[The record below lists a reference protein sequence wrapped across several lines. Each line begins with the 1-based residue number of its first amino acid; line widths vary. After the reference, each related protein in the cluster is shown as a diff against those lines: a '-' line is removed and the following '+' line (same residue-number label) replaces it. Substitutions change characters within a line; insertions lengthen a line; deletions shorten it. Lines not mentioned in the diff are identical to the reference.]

1 MTSHFRRVLQA
12 STVDLGSHRTRALAR
27 GSGPATLRAMTVVF
41 ESPLDLK
48 DAVGKHLGYSD
59 WLTMEQDRINQFA
72 DATNDHQ
79 WIHVDVE
86 RAKTGPFG
94 ATIAHGYLT
103 LSLVSHFMS
112 QVLEVRG
119 FEFAVNYGTNK
130 VRFPAPV
137 KVGSRIRGG
146 AEVIAVEEMKGGI
159 QSVVRVTVEIEGED
173 RPACIA
179 EPVSLYFPKTG

>member
-1 MTSHFRRVLQA
+1 M
-12 STVDLGSHRTRALAR
+12 AR
-27 GSGPATLRAMTVVF
+27 VVF
-41 ESPLDLK
+41 ESPRDLK
-48 DAVGKHLGYSD
+48 SAVGRHLGYSE
-59 WLTMEQDRINQFA
+59 WLTMEQGRVDKFA
-72 DATNDHQ
+72 DATEDHQ

-103 LSLVSHFMS
+103 LSLVSHFITQIM
-112 QVLEVRG
+112 EVRG

-146 AEVIAVEEMKGGI
+146 AEVVSVEESKGGI
-159 QSVVRVTVEIEGED
+159 LSIVRVTVEIEGED
-173 RPACIA
+173 RPGCIA
-179 EPVSLYFPKTG
+179 ETVSLYFPRK

>member
-1 MTSHFRRVLQA
+1 MRVSSSPMA
-12 STVDLGSHRTRALAR
+12 
-27 GSGPATLRAMTVVF
+27 ATIF
-41 ESPLDLK
+41 ESPHELK
-48 DAVGKHLGYSD
+48 NAVGKHLGYSD
-59 WLTMEQDRINQFA
+59 WLTMEQDRVDKFA

-103 LSLVSHFMS
+103 LSLVSSFMPE
-112 QVLEVRG
+112 VFEVRG

-146 AEVIAVEEMKGGI
+146 AEVVSVDESKGGI
-159 QSVVRVTVEIEGED
+159 LSVVRVTVEVEGED

-179 EPVSLYFPKTG
+179 ETVSLYFPKK

>member
-1 MTSHFRRVLQA
+1 MA
-12 STVDLGSHRTRALAR
+12 A
-27 GSGPATLRAMTVVF
+27 VVF
-41 ESPLDLK
+41 ESPHDLK
-48 DAVGKHLGYSD
+48 DAVGTHLGYSE
-59 WLTMEQDRINQFA
+59 WLSMEQDRVNQFA
-72 DATNDHQ
+72 DATEDHQ

-103 LSLVSHFMS
+103 LSLVSCFLP
-112 QVLEVRG
+112 QILEVRG
-119 FEFAVNYGTNK
+119 FEMAVNYGMNK

-146 AEVIAVEEMKGGI
+146 AEVVSVEESKGGI
-159 QSVVRVTVEIEGED
+159 LSVVRVTVEIEGEE

-179 EPVSLYFPKTG
+179 ETMSLYFPKK

>member
-1 MTSHFRRVLQA
+1 MTE
-12 STVDLGSHRTRALAR
+12 
-27 GSGPATLRAMTVVF
+27 VVF
-41 ESPLDLK
+41 KSPHDLK

-59 WLTMEQDRINQFA
+59 WLTMEQDRVDKFA

-79 WIHVDVE
+79 WIHVDAE

-103 LSLVSHFMS
+103 LSLVSSFMP
-112 QVLEVRG
+112 QIFEVHG

-146 AEVIAVEEMKGGI
+146 AEILSVEEAKGGI
-159 QSVVRVTVEIEGED
+159 LSVVRVTVEIEGEE

-179 EPVSLYFPKTG
+179 EPVSLYFPEK

>member
-103 LSLVSHFMS
+103 LSLVSYFMS

>member
-1 MTSHFRRVLQA
+1 MA
-12 STVDLGSHRTRALAR
+12 I
-27 GSGPATLRAMTVVF
+27 VF
-41 ESPLDLK
+41 KSPYELK
-48 DAVGKHLGYSD
+48 DVVGKHLGYSA
-59 WLTMEQDRINQFA
+59 WLTMEQDRVDKFA

-86 RAKTGPFG
+86 RAKDGPFG

-103 LSLVSHFMS
+103 LSLVSSFMP
-112 QVLEVRG
+112 QIFEVQG
-119 FEFAVNYGTNK
+119 FDFAVNYGTNK

-146 AEVIAVEEMKGGI
+146 GEVVSVEESKGGI
-159 QSVVRVTVEIEGED
+159 LSVVRMTVEIEGED

-179 EPVSLYFPKTG
+179 ETVSLYFPKK

>member
-1 MTSHFRRVLQA
+1 MA
-12 STVDLGSHRTRALAR
+12 S
-27 GSGPATLRAMTVVF
+27 VVF
-41 ESPLDLK
+41 ESPHELK
-48 DAVGKHLGYSD
+48 NAVGKHLGYSE
-59 WLTMEQDRINQFA
+59 WLTMEQDRVDKFA

-103 LSLVSHFMS
+103 LSLVSSFMPE
-112 QVLEVRG
+112 VFEVRG
-119 FEFAVNYGTNK
+119 FEFAVNYGTEK

-146 AEVIAVEEMKGGI
+146 VEVVSVDEAKGGI
-159 QSVVRVTVEIEGED
+159 LSVVRVTVEIEGED

-179 EPVSLYFPKTG
+179 DTVSLYFPKK

>member
-1 MTSHFRRVLQA
+1 M
-12 STVDLGSHRTRALAR
+12 
-27 GSGPATLRAMTVVF
+27 
-41 ESPLDLK
+41 
-48 DAVGKHLGYSD
+48 
-59 WLTMEQDRINQFA
+59 MEQDRVDKFA
-72 DATNDHQ
+72 DATDDHQ

-103 LSLVSHFMS
+103 LSLVSSFMP
-112 QVLEVRG
+112 QIFEVRG

-137 KVGSRIRGG
+137 KVGSRVRGG
-146 AEVIAVEEMKGGI
+146 AEVL
-159 QSVVRVTVEIEGED
+159 SVVLVTVEIEGED

-179 EPVSLYFPKTG
+179 ETVSLYFPKK

>member
-1 MTSHFRRVLQA
+1 MA
-12 STVDLGSHRTRALAR
+12 A
-27 GSGPATLRAMTVVF
+27 VVF
-41 ESPLDLK
+41 ESPHDLK

-59 WLTMEQDRINQFA
+59 WLTMEQDRIDKFA
-72 DATNDHQ
+72 DATDDHQ

-86 RAKTGPFG
+86 RAKAGPFG

-103 LSLVSHFMS
+103 LSLVSAFMT
-112 QVLEVRG
+112 QVFEVRG

-130 VRFPAPV
+130 VRFPTPV

-146 AEVIAVEEMKGGI
+146 AEVISVEESKGGI
-159 QSVVRVTVEIEGED
+159 LSVVRVTVEIEGED

-179 EPVSLYFPKTG
+179 EPVSLYFPKK

>member
-1 MTSHFRRVLQA
+1 MGVSFAKMPKTI
-12 STVDLGSHRTRALAR
+12 
-27 GSGPATLRAMTVVF
+27 F
-41 ESPLDLK
+41 ESPHDLK
-48 DAVGKHLGYSD
+48 SAVGKHLGYSG
-59 WLTMEQDRINQFA
+59 WLTMEQDRVDKFA

-103 LSLVSHFMS
+103 LSLVSSFMPEIF
-112 QVLEVRG
+112 EVRG

-137 KVGSRIRGG
+137 KVGQRIRGG
-146 AEVIAVEEMKGGI
+146 AEILSVEEAKGGI
-159 QSVVRVTVEIEGED
+159 LSVVRVTVEIEGED

-179 EPVSLYFPKTG
+179 EPVSLYFPKK